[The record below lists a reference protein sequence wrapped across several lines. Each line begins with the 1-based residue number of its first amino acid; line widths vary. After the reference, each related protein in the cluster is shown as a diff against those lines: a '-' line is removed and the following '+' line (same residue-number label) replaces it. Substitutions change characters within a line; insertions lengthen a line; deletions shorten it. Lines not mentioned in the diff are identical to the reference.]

1 MLDYIKIFEEVI
13 KRQKPHEHFK
23 LVTDEA
29 RFNKAM
35 YTGLGQKEWLLNYRK
50 NETKAQ
56 QEQRERITKTKTKHI
71 CRKIEN
77 VYDELTVLDK
87 AAKSVTTKNPKQQE
101 DIENWIYNENIEPF
115 CFDTV
120 KYWNFIDSNA
130 FAVFGRNKYDD
141 IEITVIPSNMVYDY
155 YVRAGRLQFLII
167 KIERDKF
174 TDYRLYHANGVID
187 FKEGRDKEAKEF
199 VDKYTVY
206 RTTTG
211 KIYAFRL
218 GWKLNPETE
227 FKTCVS
233 VFEGASELFQ
243 SLIWEGSELDLTKAL
258 HGIIKTFAYAPRCNA
273 SVEIDGSRYECIDG
287 MTGGVKCS
295 SCNGSGL
302 KIHTSNQDIIY
313 LPEPIAGQENPI
325 TLDKMIHTEHVA
337 PEILNLRKSDIK
349 EIENEIVKTVFS
361 SNFTTK
367 SDVAKTATET
377 LVDLK
382 GMYSALGN
390 LGKQVSEFFVWA
402 VECYCDA
409 MGYKDVQI
417 SHGYA
422 LNLKLED
429 LDTLLER
436 RKSAVD
442 AGVPMDI
449 VNVIDFAIM
458 KKQHVDNPEYLD
470 RFSIWNQ
477 YKPFADK
484 PESERMSILVGMDAK
499 DPQRVLY
506 IYWVQIKRNIEF
518 KVNDFEKKNH
528 EQRLSIIE
536 SEVEAFIEKMPAEQ
550 LPRVNLND

>member
-13 KRQKPHEHFK
+13 KREKPHEHYK
-23 LVTDEA
+23 LVTEEA
-29 RFNKAM
+29 KFNKAM

-50 NETKAQ
+50 NESKAQ

-87 AAKSVTTKNPKQQE
+87 AAKSINSSNANTQQ
-101 DIENWIYNENIEPF
+101 DVENWIYNENIEAF
-115 CFDTV
+115 CFETV

-130 FAVFGRNKYDD
+130 FAVFGKNKFDD
-141 IEITVIPSNMVYDY
+141 LEITIIPSEMVYDY

-167 KIERDKF
+167 KIKRDKL
-174 TDYRLYHANGVID
+174 TDYRLYHPTGVID
-187 FKEGRDKEAKEF
+187 FKEGRDKEATDF
-199 VDKYTVY
+199 VGNYTIY
-206 RTTTG
+206 RQNTG

-233 VFEGASELFQ
+233 IFEGASELFQ
-243 SLIWEGSELDLTKAL
+243 SLIWEGSELDVTKAL
-258 HGIIKTFAYAPRCNA
+258 HGIVKTFAYAPRCNA

-313 LPEPIAGQENPI
+313 LPEPQMGAEPSVP
-325 TLDKMIHTEHVA
+325 LDKMIHTEHVA

-367 SDVAKTATET
+367 SDVAKTATEI

-402 VECYCDA
+402 VECYCDVK
-409 MGYKDVQI
+409 GYKDVEVT
-417 SHGYA
+417 HGYA

-429 LDTLLER
+429 LDTLLDR
-436 RKSAVD
+436 RSIAVK

-449 VNVIDFAIM
+449 INVIDFAIM

-470 RFSIWNQ
+470 RFSIWNL
-477 YKPFADK
+477 YKPFSDK
-484 PESERMSILVGMDAK
+484 TENERMSLLAGMDTK

-506 IYWVQIKRNIEF
+506 TYWVQIKRNIED
-518 KVNDFEKKNH
+518 KHKDFEKKNH
-528 EQRLSIIE
+528 QTRQSIIDK
-536 SEVEAFIEKMPAEQ
+536 EVEDFIAKMPADQ
-550 LPRVNLND
+550 LQRINLNE